1 MVLYNM
7 MYGYGGF
14 GIFWMMVFWAAI
26 IWLVI
31 WVVKEITKN
40 KESGSEILEKRYV
53 KGEIN
58 KKQYLEMKKT
68 LRK

>member
-14 GIFWMMVFWAAI
+14 GIFWMIVFWAAI
-26 IWLVI
+26 TWLVI

-40 KESGSEILEKRYV
+40 KEYGSEILEKRYV

-58 KKQYLEMKKT
+58 
-68 LRK
+68 

>member
-14 GIFWMMVFWAAI
+14 GIFWMIVFWAAI
-26 IWLVI
+26 TWLVI

>member
-14 GIFWMMVFWAAI
+14 GIFWMIVFWAAI
-26 IWLVI
+26 TWLVI

-58 KKQYLEMKKT
+58 KKQYLEMKKI

>member
-26 IWLVI
+26 TWLVI

>member
-31 WVVKEITKN
+31 LVVKEITKN